1 MISVVY
7 CTREHKPEHI
17 EHLKKMCGNPNVEV
31 IEYINNGE
39 GLTNF
44 YQKALDEAKYN
55 IIVFCHD
62 DIIIETKQVANKIKK
77 LFDKNPEYGI
87 LGVAGTKYMAKSG
100 KWWEDKKKM
109 YGRVKHTHN
118 GKSGLSSDSTD

>member
-17 EHLKKMCGNPNVEV
+17 THLKKTFGHPKVEI

-39 GLTNF
+39 GLTKF
-44 YQKALDEAKYN
+44 YQKAIDEAKFD

-62 DIIIETKQVANKIKK
+62 DIIIETKQVANKIKSYLIK
-77 LFDKNPEYGI
+77 IQNMVYLVLLVQNIWVNLVNG
-87 LGVAGTKYMAKSG
+87 G
-100 KWWEDKKKM
+100 K
-109 YGRVKHTHN
+109 
-118 GKSGLSSDSTD
+118 